1 MFKTVTA
8 ETMRAIDSHMINEIG
23 IPSLVLMENAA
34 GGVCRAVL
42 EAAATRG
49 AGTAILCGIGNNGG
63 DGLALLRQ
71 LAMNGVSAT
80 AYIVG
85 DASHMSDDC
94 KTQLNI
100 ALRLGLNCIFV
111 DESYDFHAFSD
122 FDIIVDAIFGTGLK
136 REINGAARKA
146 IDAANDS
153 AAFKISIDIPSGI
166 DSDLGL
172 IRGVAFRADETVAI
186 QYKKRGHLLFPGREY
201 SGNVRVAKIGLSA
214 SDIDERI
221 TERELEFPDIKAL
234 LPPRRQD
241 THKGCNGKALL
252 IAGSDDLTG
261 AAIMSTRAALRSGAG
276 LLKVFTAAGAAAIL
290 RTCLPEAMTSVGTA
304 DCWTTFDKSQLESL
318 IDWCDC
324 IAIGPGIG
332 HGHAVADM
340 LSLVISC
347 GKPLIIDADGLN
359 ALARQDSSALH
370 ENVLL
375 TPHLGEMSRLCA
387 KPMESIKAE
396 QLAHAAA
403 YAKKTRANVLLKGA
417 TSIIVSPDGRVT
429 YNTSGNPALAK
440 GGSGDML
447 TGIILALCGQIG
459 DVYDSACAG
468 SFILGQSADTAL
480 DILNERFIIAGDVT
494 DAVQLFS

>member
-1 MFKTVTA
+1 
-8 ETMRAIDSHMINEIG
+8 
-23 IPSLVLMENAA
+23 
-34 GGVCRAVL
+34 
-42 EAAATRG
+42 
-49 AGTAILCGIGNNGG
+49 
-63 DGLALLRQ
+63 
-71 LAMNGVSAT
+71 
-80 AYIVG
+80 
-85 DASHMSDDC
+85 
-94 KTQLNI
+94 
-100 ALRLGLNCIFV
+100 
-111 DESYDFHAFSD
+111 
-122 FDIIVDAIFGTGLK
+122 
-136 REINGAARKA
+136 
-146 IDAANDS
+146 
-153 AAFKISIDIPSGI
+153 
-166 DSDLGL
+166 
-172 IRGVAFRADETVAI
+172 
-186 QYKKRGHLLFPGREY
+186 
-201 SGNVRVAKIGLSA
+201 
-214 SDIDERI
+214 
-221 TERELEFPDIKAL
+221 
-234 LPPRRQD
+234 
-241 THKGCNGKALL
+241 
-252 IAGSDDLTG
+252 
-261 AAIMSTRAALRSGAG
+261 
-276 LLKVFTAAGAAAIL
+276 
-290 RTCLPEAMTSVGTA
+290 MTSVGTA

-359 ALARQDSSALH
+359 ALARQGSSALH

-480 DILNERFIIAGDVT
+480 GILNERFLIAADVT